1 MPINLEPIDVSGDL
15 EDVDSVLIVLCPV
28 CPQFSL
34 AMRKE
39 SPWIEFFKHGVK
51 TGALENHIKEIRD
64 PLEKRGV
71 RADVFT
77 MRLPLPMMC
86 LWTKG
91 QRRRLLKRA
100 KDYEAVVVLG
110 CDSAA
115 FTAQQ
120 VLKSTGTRVIQAMR
134 MVGITNATITHSFPL
149 TFELQDTTRVQI
161 GQVGAEGLK
170 SRHLS
175 SRE

>member
-1 MPINLEPIDVSGDL
+1 MPINLVPIDILSDL

-34 AMRKE
+34 AMQKNL
-39 SPWIEFFKHGVK
+39 PWIELLKYGFK
-51 TGALENHIKEIRD
+51 TGAIEDHINEIRD
-64 PLEKRGV
+64 PMEESGV
-71 RADVFT
+71 RTGVFT
-77 MRLPLPMMC
+77 TRLPLPTMC

-120 VLKSTGTRVIQAMR
+120 VLKKTECKVIQGMH
-134 MVGITNATITHSFPL
+134 MVGITNATVTHRFPL
-149 TFELQDTTRVQI
+149 TFELQEKTRIQI
-161 GQVGAEGLK
+161 SQVGE
-170 SRHLS
+170 HTDH
-175 SRE
+175 E